1 MSMLTKSCSFC
12 NRPIAK
18 GSGTMLAKNDGTV
31 LWSCSSKCK
40 KNLLV
45 LKRDPRKLKWT
56 DTLKAELKSK
66 SKLAEQ
72 TLVIVKP
79 DAVKRNLAEEILSR
93 FKKKGFRISK
103 LKTFNFTVEMAE
115 QFYSVHSSKPFFG
128 ELVSF
133 ITSGT
138 VTAAIIEGDN
148 VINVT
153 REIIGKTNP
162 KEASPGT
169 IRGDFGTG
177 ILENSIHASDSR
189 ESFDKEVNVVF

>member
-1 MSMLTKSCSFC
+1 M
-12 NRPIAK
+12 
-18 GSGTMLAKNDGTV
+18 
-31 LWSCSSKCK
+31 
-40 KNLLV
+40 
-45 LKRDPRKLKWT
+45 
-56 DTLKAELKSK
+56 
-66 SKLAEQ
+66 AEQ
-72 TLVIVKP
+72 TLIIVKP

-93 FKKKGFRISK
+93 FKKKGFSISK

-115 QFYSVHSSKPFFG
+115 QFYSVHSSKQFFG

-138 VTAAIIEGDN
+138 VVAAIIEGDN

-162 KEASPGT
+162 KEASQGT

-177 ILENSIHASDSR
+177 ILENSIQCLR
-189 ESFDKEVNVVF
+189 FKRKF

>member
-1 MSMLTKSCSFC
+1 M
-12 NRPIAK
+12 
-18 GSGTMLAKNDGTV
+18 
-31 LWSCSSKCK
+31 
-40 KNLLV
+40 
-45 LKRDPRKLKWT
+45 
-56 DTLKAELKSK
+56 
-66 SKLAEQ
+66 AEQ
-72 TLVIVKP
+72 TLIIIKP

-93 FKKKGFRISK
+93 FEKKEFSISK

-115 QFYSVHSSKPFFG
+115 QFYSAHSSKPFFD

-133 ITSGT
+133 ITSGK

-148 VINVT
+148 AINMT

-169 IRGDFGTG
+169 IRGDFGNG

-189 ESFDKEVNVVF
+189 ESFDKEVNVVFS

>member
-1 MSMLTKSCSFC
+1 M
-12 NRPIAK
+12 
-18 GSGTMLAKNDGTV
+18 
-31 LWSCSSKCK
+31 
-40 KNLLV
+40 
-45 LKRDPRKLKWT
+45 
-56 DTLKAELKSK
+56 ELKSK

-72 TLVIVKP
+72 TLIIIKP

-93 FKKKGFRISK
+93 FEKKEFSISK

-115 QFYSVHSSKPFFG
+115 QFYSAHSSKPFFD

-133 ITSGT
+133 ITSGN

-148 VINVT
+148 AINMT

-169 IRGDFGTG
+169 IRGDFGISIT
-177 ILENSIHASDSR
+177 ENSIHASDSR
-189 ESFDKEVNVVF
+189 ESFDKEVNVVFS

>member
-1 MSMLTKSCSFC
+1 
-12 NRPIAK
+12 
-18 GSGTMLAKNDGTV
+18 
-31 LWSCSSKCK
+31 
-40 KNLLV
+40 
-45 LKRDPRKLKWT
+45 
-56 DTLKAELKSK
+56 
-66 SKLAEQ
+66 LAEQ
-72 TLVIVKP
+72 TLIIVKP

-115 QFYSVHSSKPFFG
+115 QFYSVHISKPFFG

-138 VTAAIIEGDN
+138 VTAAIIEGNN

-169 IRGDFGTG
+169 IRGDFGAG

-189 ESFDKEVNVVF
+189 ESFDKEVYVVF